1 MFCAFA
7 FWELWPCG
15 LLHRLPLGTLK
26 PAGPPRPA
34 LVVPRPKPKSAWLRA
49 DDDFDDTQR
58 ALAREDWQEIEKAVS
73 RCPRTSLWTCCTCK
87 SGTLNGIWLTLDR

>member
-49 DDDFDDTQR
+49 DDDFDEAQR
-58 ALAREDWQEIEKAVS
+58 ALAREDWQEIEKPCHAAPGRRCGHAALASQARSTVS
-73 RCPRTSLWTCCTCK
+73 GSR
-87 SGTLNGIWLTLDR
+87 